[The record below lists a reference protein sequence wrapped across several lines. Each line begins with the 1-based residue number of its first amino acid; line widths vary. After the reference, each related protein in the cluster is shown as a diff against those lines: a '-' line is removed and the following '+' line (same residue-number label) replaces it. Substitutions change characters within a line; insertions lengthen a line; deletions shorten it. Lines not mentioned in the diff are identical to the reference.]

1 MERHQRRSPRFRALQ
16 KPATCGHFSS
26 NVNRT
31 ILAFAAILPLAVV
44 AVIVG
49 NALGLG
55 SWGFTGLALVAG
67 LFVTLL
73 DRECF
78 YGTTRRRHAP
88 PS

>member
-1 MERHQRRSPRFRALQ
+1 M
-16 KPATCGHFSS
+16 SS
-26 NVNRT
+26 VNRT

-44 AVIVG
+44 TVAIG
-49 NALGLG
+49 NALGAG

-67 LFVTLL
+67 LLVTLL
-73 DRECF
+73 DREGF

>member
-1 MERHQRRSPRFRALQ
+1 M
-16 KPATCGHFSS
+16 S

-44 AVIVG
+44 AVVIG

-67 LFVTLL
+67 LLVTVL
-73 DRECF
+73 DREGF
-78 YGTTRRRHAP
+78 YGSTRRGHAP